1 MSQTVRS
8 DVSVK
13 QRYRLKQRIISA
25 RKVKEIHI
33 IAEGQGRKLKSSES
47 PEPATVLKYTF
58 GQFDMSNGGG
68 SRGLE
73 A

>member
-1 MSQTVRS
+1 M
-8 DVSVK
+8 
-13 QRYRLKQRIISA
+13 KQRIISA
-25 RKVKEIHI
+25 MKVQEIHI
-33 IAEGQGRKLKSSES
+33 IAEGQGKKLKSSEY

-68 SRGLE
+68 GFE